1 MPEVDTAHRYRRE
14 EVEDGDGCY
23 WDHWLNDGFTS
34 CLPPSSSFAHSA
46 HSTHTCRL
54 VVPATPVVAP
64 LTPVRAPS
72 PRPGLA
78 HHRSSSTTNGP
89 SSGTPSARRSPDRH
103 AHSRTPPPRSHQAHH
118 RSSSTT
124 NGSSN
129 GAPSNRRVD
138 NRDREPEQPPVDYRA
153 LYEARIAH
161 DKLQKQKKRKRDD
174 KLVSTQSMGRGIRK
188 VAVMFGEISAV
199 ITDAEEYALNPYPE
213 DEPEDKQEDEDNE
226 DEEPRE
232 PPELTEEQEQYLF
245 DKRRNLESFNQMKR
259 IIPNLTKRLQDSDAE
274 DLIHFYGAI
283 QKGANGACSDDV
295 RRVSICMGNWLNE
308 DRDLPALESFHLGID
323 AGSSINKPRLYQPET
338 CFQMSTTL
346 HRFKMTKDTQSVRG
360 RLYSSLEI
368 AAIEVSSM
376 ILQAAYCLRLSTAG
390 IEIRE
395 ELRSLS
401 PDPNAAVL
409 NSSFYCRLFY
419 ADFDGAPDAI
429 ETGFLQS
436 RYLVKLYKA
445 VFTAPSSAEQDENTH
460 PAKKAKTSQKPTRRS
475 VADILNMNGK
485 VTGRSL
491 AYVAVLEHFSLT
503 NATSWVDQY
512 YGISYPQMYNFIV
525 DFFETP
531 YASTAAKQRA
541 DKLLEWWNKQIFPG
555 HAASAGTQ
563 RTAVSSSAKLRA
575 QRAAMET

>member
-1 MPEVDTAHRYRRE
+1 
-14 EVEDGDGCY
+14 
-23 WDHWLNDGFTS
+23 
-34 CLPPSSSFAHSA
+34 
-46 HSTHTCRL
+46 
-54 VVPATPVVAP
+54 
-64 LTPVRAPS
+64 
-72 PRPGLA
+72 
-78 HHRSSSTTNGP
+78 
-89 SSGTPSARRSPDRH
+89 
-103 AHSRTPPPRSHQAHH
+103 
-118 RSSSTT
+118 
-124 NGSSN
+124 
-129 GAPSNRRVD
+129 
-138 NRDREPEQPPVDYRA
+138 
-153 LYEARIAH
+153 
-161 DKLQKQKKRKRDD
+161 
-174 KLVSTQSMGRGIRK
+174 MGRGIRK

-199 ITDAEEYALNPYPE
+199 ITDAEEYAPNPYPE
-213 DEPEDKQEDEDNE
+213 DEPEDEQEDEDNE

-232 PPELTEEQEQYLF
+232 PLELTEEQEQYLF
-245 DKRRNLESFNQMKR
+245 DKRECERNLESFNQMKR
-259 IIPNLTKRLQDSDAE
+259 IIPNLAKRLQDSDAE

-283 QKGANGACSDDV
+283 QKGANDARSDDV
-295 RRVSICMGNWLNE
+295 WRVSICMGNWLNE
-308 DRDLPALESFHLGID
+308 DRDLPALESFDHTPPLQDDEG
-323 AGSSINKPRLYQPET
+323 
-338 CFQMSTTL
+338 
-346 HRFKMTKDTQSVRG
+346 HSVRQRAPLFKPG
-360 RLYSSLEI
+360 DRSNRGIQHDI
-368 AAIEVSSM
+368 AGGLLSQIEHRWHRAKRVFS
-376 ILQAAYCLRLSTAG
+376 LRL
-390 IEIRE
+390 IRE

-419 ADFDGAPDAI
+419 ADFDGDPDAV

-436 RYLVKLYKA
+436 RYLVKGYKA
-445 VFTAPSSAEQDENTH
+445 VFTAPSSAEQDENTP

-491 AYVAVLEHFSLT
+491 AYIAVLEHFSLT

-531 YASTAAKQRA
+531 CAGTAAKQRA